1 MAEIRS
7 VVLLATPDWKSDRLL
22 LIMNIEKVGR
32 NAPCPC
38 GSGKKFKQC
47 HGEQASQQNQ
57 AGGKWIAIVIGG
69 VLLLGALGFIKA
81 LSQRDA
87 SDAPPKV
94 WSEEHQH
101 YH

>member
-1 MAEIRS
+1 MK
-7 VVLLATPDWKSDRLL
+7 T
-22 LIMNIEKVGR
+22 EKVGR

-47 HGEQASQQNQ
+47 HGEQSADRIESS
-57 AGGKWIAIVIGG
+57 GKWLAIVLGG
-69 VLLLGALGFIKA
+69 VLLLGALGFLNA
-81 LSQRDA
+81 LSNRDVD
-87 SDAPPKV
+87 DARPNGV